1 MTGKIVRVV
10 FYRTANGR
18 EPVKEWLLS
27 LSKDDRSLIGTDL
40 KTVEYGWPLGMPLVR
55 GFSGKANSDLW
66 EVRSDL
72 SEGRIARVIF
82 TMFHGEMVLLNGFIK
97 KTQKT
102 PDQELKKARDRK
114 KNLVR

>member
-1 MTGKIVRVV
+1 MTRKIVRVV

-27 LSKDDRSLIGTDL
+27 LSKDDRSLVGTDL

-55 GFSGKANSDLW
+55 GFSGKGNSDLW

-72 SEGRIARVIF
+72 SGGRIARVIF
-82 TMFHGEMVLLNGFIK
+82 TMFQGDMVLLHGFIK

-114 KNLVR
+114 KNLV

>member
-1 MTGKIVRVV
+1 MTGKIVRVC

-18 EPVKEWLLS
+18 EPVKEWLLQ
-27 LSKDDRSLIGTDL
+27 LDKDDRSIIGTDL

-55 GFSGKANSDLW
+55 GFSGKANADLW

-72 SEGRIARVIF
+72 SNSRIARVIF
-82 TMFHGEMVLLNGFIK
+82 TMFRGDMVLLNAFIK

-102 PDQELKKARDRK
+102 PDQELAKARDRK
-114 KNLVR
+114 KNLV

>member
-1 MTGKIVRVV
+1 VTGKIVRVL
-10 FYRTANGR
+10 FYRTDNGR

-72 SEGRIARVIF
+72 SGGRIARVIF
-82 TMFHGEMVLLNGFIK
+82 TMFRGDMVLLNGFIK

-114 KNLVR
+114 KDLV